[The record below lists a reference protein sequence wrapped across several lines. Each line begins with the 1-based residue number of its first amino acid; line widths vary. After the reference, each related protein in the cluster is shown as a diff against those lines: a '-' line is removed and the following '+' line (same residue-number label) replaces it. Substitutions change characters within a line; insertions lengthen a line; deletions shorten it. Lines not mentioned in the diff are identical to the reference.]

1 VIRTSKNLLLTLAF
15 FLVFPGLICGQNYYL
30 DDGGAGLNIIVIRP
44 TGESVASEDEF
55 VLDYIQNLIIANF
68 KKYTAVKASG
78 GISVS
83 NIGKNETA
91 LLLIGTLSRTGN
103 SYIMDLAVTDPS
115 SGRRRASHRATN
127 VRPADILSAQ
137 AINNGF
143 MDVLKQINVNLSDA
157 GIAALKNPSRDEVQA
172 AISMARGTMAEKNNN
187 PIEMLTYLYNA
198 AAYDPGLLEATNRF
212 DDYSKV
218 LSSGNVGGSVINDLQ
233 NREKWKSI
241 LDEFDNFYRA
251 HPPFILN
258 FNPLPGQKGNTD
270 YDNRTVIMEFEAN
283 FQEDISFNAMQ
294 KVFVSIAT
302 GLKNTK
308 NQEVWGFITRP
319 YRSPLFGGFR
329 YYTVKAELVNERDE
343 VAATSVFRVRS
354 RIALLRNSLYADTT
368 QKLKPSFTPIH
379 IDTQLTDVMI
389 VRIVSIDD
397 IETEKAMQGGY
408 VKIVP
413 VETLPKAKAR
423 NLLALIT
430 RGISNN

>member
-1 VIRTSKNLLLTLAF
+1 MTSRNLLLALAF
-15 FLVFPGLICGQNYYL
+15 FLVFPGLIRGQNYYL

-44 TGESVASEDEF
+44 TGDLANEDEF
-55 VLDYIQNLIIANF
+55 VLDYIQNLLIANF

-78 GISVS
+78 DISVS
-83 NIGKNETA
+83 NIQKDETA

-103 SYIMDLAVTDPS
+103 SYILDLGVTEPS
-115 SGRRRASHRATN
+115 SGRRMASYRAAN

-143 MDVLKQINVNLSDA
+143 MDLAKQINVNLSEA

-172 AISMARGTMAEKNNN
+172 AISMARGTVAEKNNN

-198 AAYDPGLLEATNRF
+198 AAYDPGLLEATSRF
-212 DDYSKV
+212 DDFSKV
-218 LSSGNVGGSVINDLQ
+218 LSSGNVGGSVINDAR
-233 NREKWKSI
+233 NREKWKDI
-241 LDEFDNFYRA
+241 LDEFDNFYRS

-270 YDNRTVIMEFEAN
+270 YDNRTVVMEFEAN
-283 FQEDISFNAMQ
+283 FQEDISFTAMQ

-302 GLKNTK
+302 GLKNTN
-308 NQEVWGFITRP
+308 NQEVWGFATRP
-319 YRSPLFGGFR
+319 YRSPLFGRFR

-343 VAATSVFRVRS
+343 VVAASVFRVRS

-368 QKLKPSFTPIH
+368 QKIRQSFASIH

-397 IETEKAMQGGY
+397 IETEKAMQDGY

-430 RGISNN
+430 RSIFNN